1 MSELSLLILASVGA
15 ALAFFVA
22 GLLLRRPRAGQ
33 NGQHALA
40 LELDLQ
46 MARADQQRAVEALA
60 ESQRL
65 CEAEVS
71 ARKSEQAARVSIE
84 RERDIEKAEHIR
96 LAAREKTLADR
107 LRAAEEAGRTALEQV
122 ESNAAAWDARWQA
135 AQVECKRQEQ
145 ALKQELDKLRT
156 LRESEAKEHAKLAAS
171 VQKLTAEKADAQRAA
186 AESSR
191 ALAVAQAQSKSEL
204 AEQAQALQAEA
215 RRQSQKEA
223 EIDARE
229 RESRAS
235 VEQSAAAWRQRLERA
250 ESESQTKLASKEAEW
265 HAKLAAS
272 ESDWQARKNAREAEW
287 QAKLAAKESELQ
299 AKLAAKEAEW
309 RAERAAKDAELR
321 ALADT
326 TGKQSRADIDRL
338 SKELERLRADCQS
351 EREQRQRLEIV
362 ARATEEALAA
372 EQALA
377 KSTAQAARGAEG
389 RLREFDRLTE
399 ENAELRA
406 ECERLT
412 EEAKLGAGREGEA
425 KDVRVELAAA
435 QAKLS
440 ELAQVLE
447 ENRKLRDEVAE
458 LLTHQEASG
467 ELERLSAAHKQLR
480 LDAELMAR
488 RLQELTH
495 DQAELAPLRAQAAE
509 ASSLQ
514 QEVEYLRR
522 REKDLEA
529 QLYASG
535 YFASRE
541 MPAISGELLVQTPV
555 TDMETSLDALLV
567 DGGPRTAVLAD
578 GQGFLIAGAGE
589 SMAQEGLAAFAGVA
603 GDLVARARMLLPLAD
618 VSSIRLT
625 DANRMVLSCH
635 LFDSDGQ
642 NLEIATL
649 GPGEPPAEDTQRT
662 IAGLAATL
670 SSGDEGSKGPK

>member
-33 NGQHALA
+33 NDQHTLA

-46 MARADQQRAVEALA
+46 LARADQQRAVDALA

-65 CEAEVS
+65 YEAEAS
-71 ARKSEQAARVSIE
+71 GRKSEQAARASIE

-135 AQVECKRQEQ
+135 AQIECKRQEQ
-145 ALKQELDKLRT
+145 ELKQELEKLRA
-156 LRESEAKEHAKLAAS
+156 LRDAETKEHAKLAAS

-204 AEQAQALQAEA
+204 TEQAQALQAEA
-215 RRQSQKEA
+215 KRVSQKEA

-235 VEQSAAAWRQRLERA
+235 VEQSASAWRQRLERA
-250 ESESQTKLASKEAEW
+250 ESESQAKLASKEAEW

-272 ESDWQARKNAREAEW
+272 ESDWQARRSARESEW
-287 QAKLAAKESELQ
+287 QAKLAARESELQ
-299 AKLAAKEAEW
+299 AKLVAKEAAW
-309 RAERAAKDAELR
+309 LAKDAELR
-321 ALADT
+321 AQGDAA
-326 TGKQSRADIDRL
+326 GAIKQSRAEIDRL
-338 SKELERLRADCQS
+338 SKELERLRADHQS

-425 KDVRVELAAA
+425 KDVKVELAAA
-435 QAKLS
+435 QAKLA

-467 ELERLSAAHKQLR
+467 ELERLTAAHKQLR
-480 LDAELMAR
+480 LDAELMSR

-495 DQAELAPLRAQAAE
+495 DQAELTPLRAQAAE

-514 QEVEYLRR
+514 QEVQYLRR

-541 MPAISGELLVQTPV
+541 MPAVSGELLVQTPV

-618 VSSIRLT
+618 VNSIRLT

-670 SSGDEGSKGPK
+670 AGGDTDDKGTK

>member
-1 MSELSLLILASVGA
+1 V
-15 ALAFFVA
+15 
-22 GLLLRRPRAGQ
+22 
-33 NGQHALA
+33 
-40 LELDLQ
+40 D
-46 MARADQQRAVEALA
+46 ALA
-60 ESQRL
+60 ESQKL
-65 CEAEVS
+65 YESEVS
-71 ARKSEQAARVSIE
+71 ARKGEQSARIAIE
-84 RERDIEKAEHIR
+84 RERDAEKAEHLR
-96 LAAREKTLADR
+96 LATREKTLADR
-107 LRAAEEAGRTALEQV
+107 LRAAEEAGRNALEQV

-145 ALKQELDKLRT
+145 GLKQELEKLRT
-156 LRESEAKEHAKLAAS
+156 ARDAEAKEHAKLAAS
-171 VQKLTAEKADAQRAA
+171 VQKLTTEKADAQRAA
-186 AESSR
+186 AESAR

-204 AEQAQALQAEA
+204 TEQAQALQAEA
-215 RRQSQKEA
+215 KRLSQKEA
-223 EIDARE
+223 ELDARE
-229 RESRAS
+229 REARAN
-235 VEQSAAAWRQRLERA
+235 VEQSAAAWRLRLERA
-250 ESESQTKLASKEAEW
+250 ESESQAKLASKEAEW
-265 HAKLAAS
+265 HAKLTAS
-272 ESDWQARKNAREAEW
+272 ESDWQARRTTREGEW
-287 QAKLAAKESELQ
+287 QAKLTAKESELE
-299 AKLAAKEAEW
+299 AKLASKEAEW
-309 RAERAAKDAELR
+309 RAERAKRDSELKDQ
-321 ALADT
+321 ADAA
-326 TGKQSRADIDRL
+326 GAIKQSRAELDRL
-338 SKELERLRADCQS
+338 SKELERARADYQS

-377 KSTAQAARGAEG
+377 KSTAHAARGAEG
-389 RLREFDRLTE
+389 RLREFDRMTE

-406 ECERLT
+406 ECQRLT

-425 KDVRVELAAA
+425 KDVKVELAAA
-435 QAKLS
+435 QAKLT
-440 ELAQVLE
+440 ELGQLLE

-458 LLTHQEASG
+458 LKTHQEASG
-467 ELERLSAAHKQLR
+467 ELERLTAAHKQLR

-509 ASSLQ
+509 ASSLE

-541 MPAISGELLVQTPV
+541 MPAVSGELFVQTPV

-567 DGGPRTAVLAD
+567 KGGPRTAVLAD

-618 VSSIRLT
+618 VNSIRLT
-625 DANRMVLSCH
+625 DANRMVLTCH

-649 GPGEPPAEDTQRT
+649 GPGEPPVEDTQRT

-670 SSGDEGSKGPK
+670 STGEDGDKGSK